1 MNQNCKAH
9 SAGLLRARSQPL
21 PRLPIWRL
29 TVVFLSQRVLAPIM
43 RKQELCLNM
52 ILMPVLS
59 FQHSYSDREELL
71 QRLWPGRATR
81 ETMTTRQRPMTEK
94 TGTVGRRIRQNQKI
108 IDQQP
113 GRQSSFSGVT
123 KPLPLVLSLVLLYF
137 SRF

>member
-1 MNQNCKAH
+1 MNQNCRAH

-94 TGTVGRRIRQNQKI
+94 TGTVGRRIRQNQKFRPAARPTVI
-108 IDQQP
+108 LLRGYKAAP
-113 GRQSSFSGVT
+113 PCPLSSS
-123 KPLPLVLSLVLLYF
+123 PLFL
-137 SRF
+137 